1 MRIDMRVYK
10 DPDSEANEMPH
21 GTASNLSYDDSK
33 KINDI
38 RIK

>member
-1 MRIDMRVYK
+1 MSKNILHKY